1 MSSELDDMLTS
12 LMVASNNETKQPQSS
27 GSFVVNVFRR
37 LYKGGVGALL
47 LIFITLIAAYFIQ
60 RYLNHFRSYTTSME
74 VMLMKEKDGG
84 RNSNITSEIV
94 GGITGWHTTT
104 NKYDELHIM
113 LSRPVLYRMLKNT
126 SQLDSALFRQ
136 FKVLD
141 RRPTYADT
149 LELVDKL
156 TREFNKAVSIS
167 YTDGGP
173 TNKAITS
180 ILTISIKGYQG
191 RSKKILNGI
200 VEAYNANTRAYN
212 NMCYA
217 NTLRFL
223 DYCIDSVRQ
232 EINRL
237 DNYEVNFSESNFVVN
252 LSQQSN
258 VYLNIDRGYEV
269 EARNM
274 QLQKQLLQI
283 IRQYMIDMGGDY
295 RVVPANTGIDD
306 DQINKIVLQFN
317 DLVMRRSNFMTS
329 MGQDAMRVQTITNQI
344 EDQRQAI
351 IISIDKLS
359 QALDI
364 RLLQAAQN
372 LKDSNERLLKMPRK
386 QLVKDY
392 IQRERS
398 IITPLYTLLQQ
409 KRTETLIAQA
419 TEQDQARIITP
430 PYVTEAVLFASAK
443 KFYLLALL
451 IGFLLAFIYLY
462 KLELPEQN
470 LSVED
475 VLARCLIPVWGVLPN
490 DGEKQDSKRDQE
502 HYSTALHALLT
513 RIEMSQSHLLLI
525 TSGYTQ
531 EGKSHFTLHLAQ
543 LLANQNKKYELFD
556 WHTTPDLL
564 DIIKAQKEKDSDTY
578 TLIDAGSF
586 HENPDLPLLSR
597 ESEATIYCVRAE
609 HSRMAALDFV
619 NYAVNEQLLFNGA
632 VVVTE
637 ALTDSKNAVNFGSF
651 DYIVPSGFAAI
662 KSSIRRDKGI

>member
-1 MSSELDDMLTS
+1 MSSDLDDILVSLFEKDTKEQNKPQTS
-12 LMVASNNETKQPQSS
+12 S
-27 GSFVVNVFRR
+27 SFVVNVFRR
-37 LYKGGVGALL
+37 LYKGGIGAIL
-47 LIFITLIAAYFIQ
+47 LILLTLIAAFFIQ
-60 RYLNHFRSYTTSME
+60 KYLGHFRSYTTSME

-84 RNSNITSEIV
+84 RNSNITSEII
-94 GGITGWHTTT
+94 GGITGWRTTT

-113 LSRPVLYRMLKNT
+113 LSRPVIYRMLCNT
-126 SQLDSALFRQ
+126 NQLDSVLAHQL
-136 FKVLD
+136 KKLD
-141 RRPTYADT
+141 RQPTHADT
-149 LELVDKL
+149 LALVDKL
-156 TREFNKAVSIS
+156 TREFSKAIIIS
-167 YTDGGP
+167 YSEEGI
-173 TNKAITS
+173 TNKVSTS
-180 ILTISIKGYQG
+180 ILTLSIKGYQG

-232 EINRL
+232 EINQL

-258 VYLNIDRGYEV
+258 HYLDVDRDYENEV
-269 EARNM
+269 RDM
-274 QLQKQLLQI
+274 QLQQSLLHI
-283 IRQYMIDMGGDY
+283 IRSYMIDMGDEY

-317 DLVMRRSNFMTS
+317 ELVMRRSNFMTS

-364 RLLQAAQN
+364 RLQQAINN

-398 IITPLYTLLQQ
+398 IISPLYTQLQQ

-430 PYVTEAVLFASAK
+430 PYVTESSLFSSAK
-443 KFYLLALL
+443 NFYLLAIL
-451 IGFLLAFIYLY
+451 IGGILAFVYLY

-475 VLARCLIPVWGVLPN
+475 VLGKCAVPVWGVLPN
-490 DGEKQDSKRDQE
+490 DGKNDSDKQKLR
-502 HYSTALHALLT
+502 YSTALHALLT
-513 RIEMSQSHLLLI
+513 RIEMSGTHLLLI
-525 TSGYTQ
+525 TSGYQ
-531 EGKSHFTLHLAQ
+531 EEGKSHFTEHLSKLFEQ
-543 LLANQNKKYELFD
+543 QNKPFEIFRWSD
-556 WHTTPDLL
+556 TPELL
-564 DIIKAQKEKDSDTY
+564 DIIKERNDRKTEVY
-578 TLIDAGSF
+578 TLIDAGSY
-586 HENPDLPLLSR
+586 HENPDMPLLSR
-597 ESEATIYCVRAE
+597 EAETTIYCIRAE
-609 HSRMAALDFV
+609 HSRMASLDFV
-619 NYAVNEQLLFNGA
+619 NYAVKEKLLFNGA

-637 ALTDSKNAVNFGSF
+637 ALVDSKNAVNFGSF

-662 KSSIRRDKGI
+662 KSSIRRDKGL